1 MKNLFRGKIKNL
13 STFIFLALL
22 LSVLV
27 VGIQR
32 SSACTTGW
40 EPDCG
45 NTANS
50 SCPPGTTL
58 SSDGWTCVN
67 SASTSCPAGTTLSS
81 DGWTCVNSASTSCPP
96 GTTLSSDGWTCV
108 GGNPYIPPSYQPLP
122 GGVIQPAW
130 NYPAYQP
137 AWNLGASWGFG
148 GNSWGNG
155 WGVNQ
160 PIQPQMVQC
169 WNGTYA
175 YSYAQCP
182 AQQPQTQTCPN
193 GQIIPIGQSCPAQTQ
208 TCWNGSII
216 PINQSC
222 PAQTQTC
229 PNGQVIS
236 INQFCPAQTQTCWN
250 GLVLPVTQTCPS
262 QYQTCWDGSV
272 IPVMQ
277 SCPVKTVTTV
287 VVKQVQII
295 NHSVVTNTPTKVSQ
309 TSAECNGVALIS
321 NGADSVGWFEFGTT
335 QNLGKTTNSADIGN
349 DSQSSFS
356 NVISG
361 LKSNTTYYCR
371 AVMANRDGTYRGKI
385 VSFTT
390 LAASKKSVVY
400 ASPKK
405 FVKVKPKT
413 KTEFVCSDGSIAV
426 AKTVSIADTVN
437 GGGKLLSI
445 KIERSAPDLVQ
456 GNVINY
462 RISITNDSD
471 TAVSGAETKI
481 TLPSELLFVDA
492 TTTAGVIVKDNVMT
506 VPIGNINSKEVKT
519 FILPAKVSPTATVGK
534 AVITT
539 VYASYNLPVT
549 GSQIVKD
556 EVSAYM
562 TANIVASGI
571 ASTKTNAP
579 SLASMLFPQTLLG
592 WLVLFAVILIIVV
605 LVMNIRRWIAER
617 KLEKEETIHH
627 HKA

>member
-1 MKNLFRGKIKNL
+1 MLKTNILNGFKSVFLKQGKNIFSILIILLVIFIGHLSL
-13 STFIFLALL
+13 STAQDCTDP
-22 LSVLV
+22 SCQVLNYNYCPDGV
-27 VGIQR
+27 NYYVNDVSECPG
-32 SSACTTGW
+32 SATTY
-40 EPDCG
+40 
-45 NTANS
+45 
-50 SCPPGTTL
+50 
-58 SSDGWTCVN
+58 
-67 SASTSCPAGTTLSS
+67 SCPADQVLVGNTCYNAYSNTTNTTY
-81 DGWTCVNSASTSCPP
+81 TCPTGQYEYNGYCYSYQDQTNVSI
-96 GTTLSSDGWTCV
+96 
-108 GGNPYIPPSYQPLP
+108 NPYTQPSYQQNT
-122 GGVIQPAW
+122 GGYMQPAY
-130 NYPAYQP
+130 NYPLYGYGSSYGNYGSLYYPTTYPTTPVQQQP
-137 AWNLGASWGFG
+137 M
-148 GNSWGNG
+148 
-155 WGVNQ
+155 
-160 PIQPQMVQC
+160 IQC
-169 WNGTYA
+169 WNGTYV
-175 YSYAQCP
+175 YSASQCP
-182 AQQPQTQTCPN
+182 
-193 GQIIPIGQSCPAQTQ
+193 IQTQ
-208 TCWNGSII
+208 TCWNGQVIAM
-216 PINQSC
+216 NQSC

-236 INQFCPAQTQTCWN
+236 INQVCPTQTQTCWN
-250 GLVLPVTQTCPS
+250 GLVVPVTQTCPS

-277 SCPVKTVTTV
+277 SCPVKTTTRV

-295 NHSVVTNTPTKVSQ
+295 DHSVVTNTPTKVSQ

-321 NGADSVGWFEFGTT
+321 NGADSVGWFEFGST

-349 DSQSSFS
+349 MSQSSFS
-356 NVISG
+356 NIISG
-361 LKSNTTYYCR
+361 LKSSTTYYCR

-405 FVKVKPKT
+405 SVTTKPKT

-426 AKTVSIADTVN
+426 AKTVSVADTVN

-456 GNVINY
+456 GSTVNY

-481 TLPSELLFVDA
+481 TLPSELSFVDA
-492 TTTAGVIVKDNVMT
+492 TTTGGVTVKDNVMT
-506 VPIGNINSKEVKT
+506 VPIGDINSKEVKT
-519 FILPAKVSPTATVGK
+519 FILPAKVSPTALVGK

-549 GSQIVKD
+549 GSQVVKD

-562 TANIVASGI
+562 TANIVASGVGSTA
-571 ASTKTNAP
+571 AS
-579 SLASMLFPQTLLG
+579 ASVASVLFPQTLLG

-605 LVMNIRRWIAER
+605 LVMNIRRWLAER

-627 HKA
+627 HKAE